1 MSTAVTDKAQ
11 VTVKASVTGTAP
23 ATGSAFAAFFTEAAD
38 PVDQQADRYLVLDDP
53 SRMLLVLTGAV
64 DLFAV
69 RLCDREPGGRWHFL
83 CRVEAGTLL
92 PGAPAGPLHGI
103 VARPVLGAEVSFL
116 ATAWTEGLAAL
127 GRACDTEAGAAVRA
141 LPAAEQQQAVD
152 QFLGGLAQGIT
163 ALAGALRD
171 TLPPRDFTPLSTTE
185 PTALKKGQALRSV
198 DGVQWVR
205 IEDGTVE
212 LPEGADGELTAG
224 ADVCLTERDWLV
236 ASSAATVRARSLP
249 ELLDGGEL
257 FERLETHCGRL
268 LYTVDRRVETRRAA
282 ETDLLAARRER
293 DGGTLAHSARG
304 FESILHDTS
313 SRVRIGDAAGDP
325 PTLAAAR
332 LVAGHQGFTVKAPVA
347 GNGHDR
353 NLDRLQSIALAS
365 GVRTR
370 TVRLDGRW
378 WRGDL
383 GPMVGYR
390 KVGGDAVALLPVSGR
405 YVLAENGTVTPL
417 TPELAG
423 ELQNK
428 ATVLYR
434 PLPLTVRTVGGLLRF
449 GMRNNRRD
457 LWMFAGMATMVAV
470 IGLLVP
476 VMTGAVLGTFVAHA
490 QRSLITEGAVV
501 VIGSAMAVAAL
512 SVVQNIA
519 VLRIES
525 RSTAAMQVGVWT
537 RLLSLPASFFSGYST
552 GELGTTVLGVSAAQE
567 TLSGMMTT
575 ATLGLLTGLANL
587 VLVYFY
593 DLRLAGLATALV
605 LFGIG
610 FGLLAGRLEVR
621 WQRRLY
627 THEQAMSARVFQ
639 LLTAVPKLRVAA
651 AEDRVFGVW
660 AAEFGKGRGLAA
672 SARRIQNAVTTFNAG
687 FPLVCSVVVFGVI
700 AGPLHGDVPIPV
712 FLSFF
717 TAFNLLIASSLQFTS
732 AAVTALGVV
741 PMLERLRP
749 ILEGKP
755 EVDDTKADPGDLSGR
770 LGLSHVTF
778 RYGQDGPAALQDVT
792 LAIEPGEFVAIVGPS
807 GSGKS
812 TVLRLLLGF
821 ERPESGTVLYDGQ
834 DLGELEVSAVRRQCG
849 VVLQHGALLAGD
861 IKANI
866 VGSTNHTLDDAWAA
880 AEMAGIDKDIAALP
894 MGMNTVLSEG
904 TSTLSGGQRQR
915 LMIARAL
922 VSRPRIVFF
931 DEATSALDNPTQRLV
946 TESTRRLNATR
957 VVIAHRLST
966 VAEADRIIVMDQG
979 RVVQQGRYEELLADR
994 DGLFA
999 RLASRQ
1005 M

>member
-1 MSTAVTDKAQ
+1 MSTAV
-11 VTVKASVTGTAP
+11 VER
-23 ATGSAFAAFFTEAAD
+23 AFAPFFTEAAGTGAAGA
-38 PVDQQADRYLVLDDP
+38 VDLRADRYLVLDDP
-53 SRMLLVLTGAV
+53 GRMLLVQGGAV

-69 RLCDREPGGRWHFL
+69 RLTDGEPTGRWHFL
-83 CRVEAGTLL
+83 CRIEAGTLL
-92 PGAPAGPLHGI
+92 PGAPAGPVHGI
-103 VARPVLGAEVSFL
+103 VARPVLGAEVALL
-116 ATAWTEGLAAL
+116 ATSRLEGLSAR
-127 GRACDTEAGAAVRA
+127 GRDCGTAAGAAVRA
-141 LPAAEQQQAVD
+141 LPEAEQQQAVD
-152 QFLGGLAQGIT
+152 QFLGGLARGIT
-163 ALAGALRD
+163 ALAGALRNG
-171 TLPPRDFTPLSTTE
+171 LPPREFTPLATTG
-185 PTALKKGQALRSV
+185 PTTLKKGQALRSV
-198 DGVQWVR
+198 DGVQWVQ
-205 IEDGTVE
+205 IEEGTVE
-212 LPEGADGELTAG
+212 PPECAGGEPAAGALGELTAG
-224 ADVCLTERDWLV
+224 ADICLTEQDWLV
-236 ASSAATVRARSLP
+236 ARDPATVRARSP
-249 ELLDGGEL
+249 RELLDQGEL
-257 FERLETHCGRL
+257 WQRLVTHCGRL
-268 LYTVDRRVETRRAA
+268 LYTVDLRVESRRAA
-282 ETDLLAARRER
+282 ETEQIAARRER
-293 DGGTLAHSARG
+293 DAGTLAHSARG
-304 FESILHDTS
+304 FETVLRDTS
-313 SRVRIGDAAGDP
+313 SRVRIGDAAADP
-325 PTLAAAR
+325 PALAAAR
-332 LVAGHQGFTVKAPVA
+332 LVAAQQGFTVKAPVA

-353 NLDRLQSIALAS
+353 HLDELQAIALAS

-370 TVRLDGRW
+370 SVRLDGRW

-383 GPMVGYR
+383 GPMIGYR
-390 KVGGDAVALLPVSGR
+390 KIGGGAVALLPVSGR
-405 YVLAENGTVTPL
+405 YVLAENGRVTPL
-417 TPELAG
+417 TPQLAA

-434 PLPLTVRTVGGLLRF
+434 PLPLTVRTVSGLLRF
-449 GMRNNRRD
+449 GIRNNRRD
-457 LWMFAGMATMVAV
+457 LWMFAGMAALIAV
-470 IGLLVP
+470 VGLLVP
-476 VMTGAVLGTFVAHA
+476 VMTGEVLGTFVAHA
-490 QRSLITEGAVV
+490 QRNLITEGAVV

-587 VLVYFY
+587 LLVYFY

-605 LFGIG
+605 LVGVG
-610 FGLLAGRLEVR
+610 FGLIAGRLEIR

-627 THEQAMSARVFQ
+627 AHEQAMSARVFQ
-639 LLTAVPKLRVAA
+639 LLTAVPKLRVTA

-660 AAEFGKGRGLAA
+660 AGEFSKGRGLAA
-672 SARRIQNAVTTFNAG
+672 SSRRVQNAVTTFNAG
-687 FPLVCSVVVFGVI
+687 FPLVCSVVLFGVI
-700 AGPLHGDVPIPV
+700 AGPLDGEVPVPV

-749 ILEGKP
+749 ILEEKP

-792 LAIEPGEFVAIVGPS
+792 LTIEPGEFVAVVGPS

-849 VVLQHGALLAGD
+849 VVLQNGALLAGD

-880 AEMAGIDKDIAALP
+880 AEMAGIDKDIAAMP

-979 RVVQQGRYEELLADR
+979 RVVQQGRYEELLADEG
-994 DGLFA
+994 GLFA

-1005 M
+1005 IQ

>member
-1 MSTAVTDKAQ
+1 MSL
-11 VTVKASVTGTAP
+11 S
-23 ATGSAFAAFFTEAAD
+23 TEAFS
-38 PVDQQADRYLVLDDP
+38 PVLTGAAESRSDRYLVLDDP
-53 SRMLLVLTGAV
+53 GQLLLVRSGAV

-69 RLCDREPGGRWHFL
+69 HLDSGAPRGRWHFL
-83 CRVEAGTLL
+83 CRIEAGTLV
-92 PGAPAGPLHGI
+92 PGAAADGARRGI
-103 VARPVLGAEVSFL
+103 VARPVLGADAAFL
-116 ATAWTEGLAAL
+116 AASRVEALSADRSRDQDGPRLAA
-127 GRACDTEAGAAVRA
+127 
-141 LPAAEQQQAVD
+141 D
-152 QFLGGLAQGIT
+152 QFLAGLARGLT

-171 TLPPRDFTPLSTTE
+171 TLPPREFTPLDPAG

-198 DGVQWVR
+198 DGLQWVR
-205 IEDGTVE
+205 VE
-212 LPEGADGELTAG
+212 QGGVEAPEGATGELTEG
-224 ADVCLTERDWLV
+224 AEVLLTERDWLV
-236 ASSAATVRARSLP
+236 AAGPATVRARSP
-249 ELLDGGEL
+249 RELLDRGGL
-257 FERLETHCGRL
+257 WERLADHCGRL
-268 LYTVDRRVETRRAA
+268 LDTVDRRIEGRRGTETEQIATRQ
-282 ETDLLAARRER
+282 ER
-293 DGGTLAHSARG
+293 DAGTLADSARG
-304 FESILHDTS
+304 FETILRDTS
-313 SRVRIGDAAGDP
+313 SRLRIGDATGDE

-332 LVAGHQGFTVKAPVA
+332 LVAAHEGFGVTAPVA
-347 GNGHDR
+347 GTGHHHR
-353 NLDRLQSIALAS
+353 LDRLQAIALAS
-365 GVRTR
+365 HVRTR
-370 TVRLDGRW
+370 SVRLDGTW
-378 WRGDL
+378 WRDDL
-383 GPMVGYR
+383 GAMVGYR
-390 KVGGDAVALLPVSGR
+390 KAGAPVALLPLGTG
-405 YVLAENGTVTPL
+405 YVLAEGGAVTPL
-417 TPELAG
+417 TPKLAA

-434 PLPLTVRTVGGLLRF
+434 PLPSAVRSVSALLRF
-449 GMRNNRRD
+449 GLRNNRQD
-457 LWMFAGMATMVAV
+457 LWMFTGMAALVAL

-476 VMTGAVLGTFVAHA
+476 IMTGEVLGTFVAHA
-490 QRSLITEGAVV
+490 QRNLITEGALV

-512 SVVQNIA
+512 SIVQNIA

-537 RLLSLPASFFSGYST
+537 RLLSLPAPFFANYST

-593 DLRLAGLATALV
+593 DLRLAGLATLLV
-605 LFGIG
+605 LVGVG
-610 FGLLAGRLEVR
+610 VGLAAGRLEVR

-627 THEQAMSARVFQ
+627 SHEQATSARVFQ
-639 LLTAVPKLRVAA
+639 LLTAVPKLRVTA

-660 AAEFGKGRGLAA
+660 AAELGKGRGLAA
-672 SARRIQNAVTTFNAG
+672 SSRRVQNAVTTFNAG

-700 AGPLHGDVPIPV
+700 AGPLDGDVPVPV

-732 AAVTALGVV
+732 AAVTAMGVV

-749 ILEGKP
+749 ILEEKP
-755 EVDDTKADPGDLSGR
+755 EVDDSKADPGDLSGR

-778 RYGQDGPAALQDVT
+778 RYGEDGPAALQDVT
-792 LAIEPGEFVAIVGPS
+792 LAIEPGEFVAVVGPS

-849 VVLQHGALLAGD
+849 VVLQNGALLAGD

-880 AEMAGIDKDIAALP
+880 AEMAGIDKDIAAMP

>member
-1 MSTAVTDKAQ
+1 MSLAVE
-11 VTVKASVTGTAP
+11 VFSP
-23 ATGSAFAAFFTEAAD
+23 FLTEAAEAAE
-38 PVDQQADRYLVLDDP
+38 PAGERYLVLDDP
-53 SRMLLVLTGAV
+53 GRMLLVRSGAV

-69 RLCDREPGGRWHFL
+69 RLDSGTPQGRWHFL
-83 CRVEAGTLL
+83 CRIEAGTLV
-92 PGAPAGPLHGI
+92 PGTAAAGARRGI
-103 VARPVLGAEVSFL
+103 VARPVLGAELSHLATSRVEGLSGGASGGASGAAPAASAASEQFL
-116 ATAWTEGLAAL
+116 AGLA
-127 GRACDTEAGAAVRA
+127 R
-141 LPAAEQQQAVD
+141 
-152 QFLGGLAQGIT
+152 GLT

-171 TLPPRDFTPLSTTE
+171 TLPPREFTPLDPAE
-185 PTALKKGQALRSV
+185 PTVLKKGQALRSV
-198 DGVQWVR
+198 DGLQWVR
-205 IEDGTVE
+205 VEEGTVE
-212 LPEGADGELTAG
+212 APEGAGEFTEG
-224 ADVCLTERDWLV
+224 AEVCLTERDWLV
-236 ASSAATVRARSLP
+236 ATGPATVRARSP
-249 ELLDGGEL
+249 RELLDRGGL
-257 FERLETHCGRL
+257 WERLAAHCGRL
-268 LYTVDRRVETRRAA
+268 LDAVDRRIEGRRTA
-282 ETDLLAARRER
+282 ETAQIATRRER
-293 DGGTLAHSARG
+293 DAGTLADSARG
-304 FESILHDTS
+304 FETILRDTA
-313 SRVRIGDAAGDP
+313 SRLRIGDATGDE

-332 LVAGHQGFTVKAPVA
+332 LVAAHEGFSVTAPVA
-347 GNGHDR
+347 GSGHDR
-353 NLDRLQSIALAS
+353 RLDRLQAIALAS
-365 GVRTR
+365 HVRTR
-370 TVRLDGRW
+370 SVRLDGRW
-378 WRGDL
+378 WQNDL
-383 GPMVGYR
+383 GAMVGYR
-390 KVGGDAVALLPVSGR
+390 KAGAPVALLPLGNG
-405 YVLAENGTVTPL
+405 YVLAEGGKVTPL
-417 TPELAG
+417 TPKLAA

-434 PLPLTVRTVGGLLRF
+434 PLPAAVRTVAGLLRF
-449 GMRNNRRD
+449 GLRNNRQD
-457 LWMFAGMATMVAV
+457 LWMFTGMAALVAL

-476 VMTGAVLGTFVAHA
+476 VMTGEVLGTFVAHA
-490 QRSLITEGAVV
+490 QRNLITEGALV

-512 SVVQNIA
+512 SIVQNIA

-537 RLLSLPASFFSGYST
+537 RLLSLPAPFFANYST

-593 DLRLAGLATALV
+593 DLRLAGLATLLV
-605 LFGIG
+605 LVGVG
-610 FGLLAGRLEVR
+610 VGLAAGRLEVR

-627 THEQAMSARVFQ
+627 AHEQAMSARVFQ
-639 LLTAVPKLRVAA
+639 LLTAVPKLRVTA

-660 AAEFGKGRGLAA
+660 AAELGKGRGLAA
-672 SARRIQNAVTTFNAG
+672 SSRRVQNAVTTFNAG
-687 FPLVCSVVVFGVI
+687 FPLVCSVVIFGVI
-700 AGPLHGDVPIPV
+700 AGPLDGDVPIPV

-732 AAVTALGVV
+732 AAVTAMGVV

-749 ILEGKP
+749 ILEEKP

-778 RYGQDGPAALQDVT
+778 RYGEDGPAALQDVT
-792 LAIEPGEFVAIVGPS
+792 LSIEPGEFVAIVGPS

-849 VVLQHGALLAGD
+849 VVLQNGALLAGD

-880 AEMAGIDKDIAALP
+880 AEMAGIDKDIAAMP

-999 RLASRQ
+999 RLAHRQ

>member
-1 MSTAVTDKAQ
+1 MT
-11 VTVKASVTGTAP
+11 TAP
-23 ATGSAFAAFFTEAAD
+23 APTEPTTAPRAFADFFTAAAE
-38 PVDQQADRYLVLDDP
+38 PVDPRADRVLVLDDP
-53 SRMLLVLTGAV
+53 SRMLLVQTGAV

-69 RLCDREPGGRWHFL
+69 KLTDRGPVGRWHFL

-92 PGAPAGPLHGI
+92 PGAPEGSAHGI
-103 VARPVLGAEVSFL
+103 AARPVLGAEVAFL
-116 ATAWTEGLAAL
+116 PTARVEGLSAR
-127 GRACDTEAGAAVRA
+127 GRECGTPAGAAVRA
-141 LPAAEQQQAVD
+141 LPEAEQQRAVD
-152 QFLGGLAQGIT
+152 QFLAGLAGGIT

-171 TLPPRDFTPLSTTE
+171 TLPPRDFTPLATDG

-198 DGVQWVR
+198 DGVQWVC
-205 IEDGTVE
+205 VE
-212 LPEGADGELTAG
+212 EGGVDLPGDTAG
-224 ADVCLTERDWLV
+224 DDTAALGPGAWVCLTERDWLV
-236 ASSAATVRARSLP
+236 APGPATVRARSSR
-249 ELLDGGEL
+249 ELLDRGVL
-257 FERLETHCGRL
+257 WERLVVHCGRL
-268 LYTVDRRVETRRAA
+268 LAAVDRRIEARRTA
-282 ETDLLAARRER
+282 ETELIAARRER
-293 DGGTLAHSARG
+293 DAGTLAHSARG
-304 FESILHDTS
+304 FETVVRDTS
-313 SRVRIGDAAGDP
+313 SRLRIADAAGDP
-325 PTLAAAR
+325 PTLAATR
-332 LVAGHQGFTVKAPVA
+332 LVAAQQGFTVRPPVA

-353 NLDRLQSIALAS
+353 NLDDLQAIALAS

-370 TVRLDGRW
+370 SVRLDGRW
-378 WRGDL
+378 WRQDL

-390 KVGGDAVALLPVSGR
+390 KTGRAVALLPVGGR
-405 YVLAENGTVTPL
+405 YVLADQGTVTPL
-417 TPELAG
+417 TPALAA

-434 PLPLTVRTVGGLLRF
+434 PLPASVRSVGGLLRF
-449 GMRNNRRD
+449 GLRNNRRD
-457 LWMFAGMATMVAV
+457 LWMFSLMAALVAV
-470 IGLLVP
+470 VGLLVP
-476 VMTGAVLGTFVAHA
+476 VMTGEVLGTFVAHA
-490 QRSLITEGAVV
+490 QRNLITEGAVV

-537 RLLSLPASFFSGYST
+537 RLLSLPASFFSSYST

-575 ATLGLLTGLANL
+575 ATLGLFTGLANL

-605 LFGIG
+605 LVGVG
-610 FGLLAGRLEVR
+610 FGLVAGRVEVR
-621 WQRRLY
+621 WQRKLY
-627 THEQAMSARVFQ
+627 AHEQAMSSRVFQ
-639 LLTAVPKLRVAA
+639 LLTAVPKLRVTA

-660 AAEFGKGRGLAA
+660 AGEFGRGRGLAA
-672 SARRIQNAVTTFNAG
+672 YSRRVQNAVTTFNAG

-700 AGPLHGDVPIPV
+700 AGPLDGSVPVPV

-732 AAVTALGVV
+732 AAVTAMGVV

-749 ILEGKP
+749 ILEARP
-755 EVDDTKADPGDLSGR
+755 EVDDSKADPGDLSGR
-770 LGLSHVTF
+770 IGLSHVTF

-792 LAIEPGEFVAIVGPS
+792 LGIEPGEFVAIVGPS

-821 ERPESGTVLYDGQ
+821 EKPESGTVLYDGQ

-880 AEMAGIDKDIAALP
+880 AEMAGIDKDIAAMP

>member
-1 MSTAVTDKAQ
+1 MSLAVE
-11 VTVKASVTGTAP
+11 VFSP
-23 ATGSAFAAFFTEAAD
+23 FFTEAAE
-38 PVDQQADRYLVLDDP
+38 PVDPLTDRYLVLDDP
-53 SRMLLVLTGAV
+53 GRMLLVRSGAV

-69 RLCDREPGGRWHFL
+69 RLDSGAPQGRWHFL
-83 CRVEAGTLL
+83 CRIEAGTLV
-92 PGAPAGPLHGI
+92 PGAAAGPRRGI
-103 VARPVLGAEVSFL
+103 VARPVLGAELSYL
-116 ATAWTEGLAAL
+116 ATSWVEGLSAR
-127 GRACDTEAGAAVRA
+127 GRECGTAAGAAVRA
-141 LPAAEQQQAVD
+141 LPEGEQQLAAD
-152 QFLGGLAQGIT
+152 QFLAGLGRGLT

-171 TLPPRDFTPLSTTE
+171 TLPPREFTPLDPAG
-185 PTALKKGQALRSV
+185 PTALKRGQALRSV
-198 DGVQWVR
+198 DGLQWVR
-205 IEDGTVE
+205 IEEGAVE
-212 LPEGADGELTAG
+212 APEGAAGELTEG
-224 ADVCLTERDWLV
+224 AEICLTERDWLV
-236 ASSAATVRARSLP
+236 AAGPAVVRARSP
-249 ELLDGGEL
+249 RALLDEGGL
-257 FERLETHCGRL
+257 WERLAAHCGRL
-268 LYTVDRRVETRRAA
+268 LDAVDRRIEARRSTET
-282 ETDLLAARRER
+282 ELITTRRER
-293 DGGTLAHSARG
+293 DAGTLAHSARG
-304 FESILHDTS
+304 FETILRDTA
-313 SRVRIGDAAGDP
+313 SRLRIGDATGDE

-332 LVAGHQGFTVKAPVA
+332 LVAAHEGFTVTAPVA

-353 NLDRLQSIALAS
+353 RLDRLQAIALAS
-365 GVRTR
+365 NVRTR
-370 TVRLDGRW
+370 SVRLDGAW
-378 WRGDL
+378 WRNDL
-383 GPMVGYR
+383 GAMVGYR
-390 KVGGDAVALLPVSGR
+390 KAGAPVALLPLGNG
-405 YVLAENGTVTPL
+405 YVLAEGGKVTPL
-417 TPELAG
+417 TRELAA

-434 PLPLTVRTVGGLLRF
+434 PLPPTVRSVAGLLRF
-449 GMRNNRRD
+449 GLRNNRQD
-457 LWMFAGMATMVAV
+457 LWMFTGMAALVAL

-476 VMTGAVLGTFVAHA
+476 VMTGEVLGTFVAHA
-490 QRSLITEGAVV
+490 QRNLITEGALV

-512 SVVQNIA
+512 SIVQNIA

-537 RLLSLPASFFSGYST
+537 RLLSLPAPFFANYST

-587 VLVYFY
+587 VLVFFY
-593 DLRLAGLATALV
+593 DLRLAGLATLLV
-605 LFGIG
+605 LVGVG
-610 FGLLAGRLEVR
+610 VGLAAGRLEVR
-621 WQRRLY
+621 WQRKLY
-627 THEQAMSARVFQ
+627 AHEQAMSARVFQ
-639 LLTAVPKLRVAA
+639 LLTAVPKLRVTA

-660 AAEFGKGRGLAA
+660 AAELGKGRGLAA
-672 SARRIQNAVTTFNAG
+672 SSRRIQNAVTTFNAG
-687 FPLVCSVVVFGVI
+687 FPLVCSVVIFGVI
-700 AGPLHGDVPIPV
+700 AGPLDGAVPVPV

-749 ILEGKP
+749 ILEEKP
-755 EVDDTKADPGDLSGR
+755 EVDDSKADPGDLSGR

-778 RYGQDGPAALQDVT
+778 RYGEDGPAALQDVT
-792 LAIEPGEFVAIVGPS
+792 LSIEPGEFVAIVGPS

-849 VVLQHGALLAGD
+849 VVLQNGALLAGD

-880 AEMAGIDKDIAALP
+880 AEMAGIDKDIAAMP

-999 RLASRQ
+999 RLAHRQ

>member
-1 MSTAVTDKAQ
+1 MTLAVE
-11 VTVKASVTGTAP
+11 VSSP
-23 ATGSAFAAFFTEAAD
+23 FFTEAAE
-38 PVDQQADRYLVLDDP
+38 PVEPLADRYLVLDDP
-53 SRMLLVLTGAV
+53 GRMLLVRSGAV

-69 RLCDREPGGRWHFL
+69 QLASGAPQGRWHFL
-83 CRVEAGTLL
+83 CRIEAGTLV
-92 PGAPAGPLHGI
+92 PGAAAGPRGI
-103 VARPVLGAEVSFL
+103 VARPVLGAELSFL
-116 ATAWTEGLAAL
+116 ATSWVEGLSAR
-127 GRACDTEAGAAVRA
+127 GRECGTTAGAAVRA
-141 LPAAEQQQAVD
+141 LPEGEQQLAAD
-152 QFLGGLAQGIT
+152 QFLAGLGRGLT
-163 ALAGALRD
+163 ALAGAMRD
-171 TLPPRDFTPLSTTE
+171 TLPPREFTPLDPTE
-185 PTALKKGQALRSV
+185 PTVLKRGQALRSV
-198 DGVQWVR
+198 DGLQWVR
-205 IEDGTVE
+205 VE
-212 LPEGADGELTAG
+212 EGAVEAPEGAEGELAEG
-224 ADVCLTERDWLV
+224 AELCLTERDWLV
-236 ASSAATVRARSLP
+236 AAGPATVRARSP
-249 ELLDGGEL
+249 RALLDEGGL
-257 FERLETHCGRL
+257 WERLAAHCGRL
-268 LYTVDRRVETRRAA
+268 LDAVDRRIEARRGTET
-282 ETDLLAARRER
+282 ELIAARQDR
-293 DGGTLAHSARG
+293 DAGTLADSARG
-304 FESILHDTS
+304 FETILRDTS
-313 SRVRIGDAAGDP
+313 SRLRIGDATGDE

-332 LVAGHQGFTVKAPVA
+332 LVAAHEGFTVTAPVA

-353 NLDRLQSIALAS
+353 RLDRLQAIALAS
-365 GVRTR
+365 NVRTR
-370 TVRLDGRW
+370 SVRLDGNW
-378 WRGDL
+378 WRNDL
-383 GPMVGYR
+383 GAMVGYR
-390 KVGGDAVALLPVSGR
+390 KAGAPVALLPLGDG
-405 YVLAENGTVTPL
+405 YVLAEGGKATPL
-417 TPELAG
+417 TPKLAA

-434 PLPLTVRTVGGLLRF
+434 PLPLTVRSVAGLLRF
-449 GMRNNRRD
+449 GLRNNRQD
-457 LWMFAGMATMVAV
+457 LWMFTGMATLVAL

-476 VMTGAVLGTFVAHA
+476 VMTGEVLGTFVAHA
-490 QRSLITEGAVV
+490 QRNLITEGALV

-512 SVVQNIA
+512 SIVQNIA

-537 RLLSLPASFFSGYST
+537 RLLSLPAPFFAGYST

-587 VLVYFY
+587 VLVFFY
-593 DLRLAGLATALV
+593 DLRLAGLATLLV
-605 LFGIG
+605 LVGVG
-610 FGLLAGRLEVR
+610 VGLAAGRLEVR
-621 WQRRLY
+621 WQRKLY
-627 THEQAMSARVFQ
+627 AHEQTMSARVFQ
-639 LLTAVPKLRVAA
+639 LLTAVPKLRVTA

-660 AAEFGKGRGLAA
+660 AAELGKGRGLAA
-672 SARRIQNAVTTFNAG
+672 SSRRVQNAVTTFNAG
-687 FPLVCSVVVFGVI
+687 FPLVCSVVIFGII
-700 AGPLHGDVPIPV
+700 AGPLDGAVPIPV

-732 AAVTALGVV
+732 AAVTAMGVV

-749 ILEGKP
+749 ILEEKP
-755 EVDDTKADPGDLSGR
+755 EVDDSKADPGDLSGR

-778 RYGQDGPAALQDVT
+778 RYGEDGPAALQDVT
-792 LAIEPGEFVAIVGPS
+792 LSIEPGEFVAVVGPS

-849 VVLQHGALLAGD
+849 VVLQNGALLAGD

-880 AEMAGIDKDIAALP
+880 AEMAGIDKDIAAMP

-999 RLASRQ
+999 RLAHRQ

>member
-1 MSTAVTDKAQ
+1 MTLAMEVFS
-11 VTVKASVTGTAP
+11 P
-23 ATGSAFAAFFTEAAD
+23 FFTDAAE
-38 PVDQQADRYLVLDDP
+38 PVDPLADRYLVLDDP
-53 SRMLLVLTGAV
+53 RRMLLVRSGAV

-69 RLCDREPGGRWHFL
+69 SIDSGAPQGRWHFL
-83 CRVEAGTLL
+83 CRIEAGTLV
-92 PGAPAGPLHGI
+92 PGAAAGPRRGI
-103 VARPVLGAEVSFL
+103 VARPVLGAELSFL
-116 ATAWTEGLAAL
+116 ATAWVEGLSAR
-127 GRACDTEAGAAVRA
+127 GRDCGTAAGAAVRA
-141 LPAAEQQQAVD
+141 LPEGEQQLAAD
-152 QFLGGLAQGIT
+152 QFLAGLGRGLT

-171 TLPPRDFTPLSTTE
+171 TLPPREFTPLDPAG
-185 PTALKKGQALRSV
+185 PTALKRGQALRSV
-198 DGVQWVR
+198 DGLQWVR
-205 IEDGTVE
+205 IEEGTVE
-212 LPEGADGELTAG
+212 APDGAQGETPGGGTGELTEG
-224 ADVCLTERDWLV
+224 SEICLTEKDWLV
-236 ASSAATVRARSLP
+236 ATGAATVRARSP
-249 ELLDGGEL
+249 RELLDEGGL
-257 FERLETHCGRL
+257 WERLATHCGRL
-268 LYTVDRRVETRRAA
+268 LDTVDRRIETRRDG
-282 ETDLLAARRER
+282 ETELIATRRER
-293 DGGTLAHSARG
+293 DAGTLADSARG
-304 FESILHDTS
+304 FETVLRDTS
-313 SRVRIGDAAGDP
+313 SRLRISDATGDE

-332 LVAGHQGFTVKAPVA
+332 LVAAHEGYTVTAPVT

-353 NLDRLQSIALAS
+353 RLDRLQAIALAS

-370 TVRLDGRW
+370 SVRLDGRW
-378 WRGDL
+378 WHHDL
-383 GPMVGYR
+383 GAMVGYR
-390 KVGGDAVALLPVSGR
+390 KAGAPVALLPIGDGSGGG
-405 YVLAENGTVTPL
+405 YVLAEGGKVTPL
-417 TPELAG
+417 TPKVAA

-434 PLPLTVRTVGGLLRF
+434 PLPATVRSVAGLLRF
-449 GMRNNRRD
+449 GLRNNRRD
-457 LWMFAGMATMVAV
+457 LWMFTGMAALVAL

-476 VMTGAVLGTFVAHA
+476 VMTGEVLGTFVAHA
-490 QRSLITEGAVV
+490 QRNLITEGALV

-512 SVVQNIA
+512 SIVQNIA

-537 RLLSLPASFFSGYST
+537 RLLSLPAPFFANYST

-587 VLVYFY
+587 VLVFFY
-593 DLRLAGLATALV
+593 DLRLAALATALV
-605 LFGIG
+605 LIG
-610 FGLLAGRLEVR
+610 GGFALAAGRFEVR

-627 THEQAMSARVFQ
+627 AHEQTMSARVFQ
-639 LLTAVPKLRVAA
+639 LLTAIPKLRVTA

-672 SARRIQNAVTTFNAG
+672 SSRRVQNAVTTFNAG
-687 FPLVCSVVVFGVI
+687 FPLVCSVIVFGVI
-700 AGPLHGDVPIPV
+700 AGPLDGSVPIPV

-732 AAVTALGVV
+732 AAVTAMGVV

-749 ILEGKP
+749 ILEEKP
-755 EVDDTKADPGDLSGR
+755 EVDDSKADPGDLSGR

-778 RYGQDGPAALQDVT
+778 RYGQDGPPALQDVT
-792 LAIEPGEFVAIVGPS
+792 LTIEPGEFVAVVGPS

-821 ERPESGTVLYDGQ
+821 ERPEAGTVLYDGQ

>member
-1 MSTAVTDKAQ
+1 MTAVIERPL
-11 VTVKASVTGTAP
+11 SFGE
-23 ATGSAFAAFFTEAAD
+23 FFTAAAEPAD
-38 PVDQQADRYLVLDDP
+38 PHADRYLVLDDP
-53 SRMLLVLTGAV
+53 DRMLLVLAGAV

-69 RLCDREPGGRWHFL
+69 QLTDRSPSGRWHFL
-83 CRVEAGTLL
+83 CRIEAGTVL
-92 PGAPAGPLHGI
+92 PGAPDGPRHGI
-103 VARPVLGAEVSFL
+103 VARPVLGAQL
-116 ATAWTEGLAAL
+116 AQLPTAWVQGLSAREGECGTA
-127 GRACDTEAGAAVRA
+127 AGAAVRA
-141 LPAAEQQQAVD
+141 LDGAQQLQAVE
-152 QFLGGLAQGIT
+152 QFLGGLAGGIT
-163 ALAGALRD
+163 ALADALRD
-171 TLPPRDFTPLSTTE
+171 TRPPRDFTPLAPAE
-185 PTALKKGQALRSV
+185 PTVLKKGQALRSV
-198 DGVQWVR
+198 DGLQWVR
-205 IEDGTVE
+205 VEEGGVE
-212 LPEGADGELTAG
+212 LPEGTAGELTAG
-224 ADVCLTERDWLV
+224 AEVCLTEQDWLV
-236 ASSAATVRARSLP
+236 ATSAATVRARAP
-249 ELLDGGEL
+249 RELLDRGEL
-257 FERLETHCGRL
+257 WQLLHEHCRRL
-268 LYTVDRRVETRRAA
+268 LYTVDERVAARQAA
-282 ETDLLAARRER
+282 ETEQIAARQER
-293 DGGTLAHSARG
+293 DAGTLAHSAKG
-304 FESILHDTS
+304 FDTVLRDTS
-313 SRVRIGDAAGDP
+313 ARLRIGDAAADP

-332 LVAGHQGFTVKAPVA
+332 LVAGHQGFTMKAPVA

-353 NLDRLQSIALAS
+353 HLDELQAIALAS

-370 TVRLDGRW
+370 AVRLDGRW
-378 WRGDL
+378 WRQDL
-383 GPMVGYR
+383 GPMIGYR
-390 KVGGDAVALLPVSGR
+390 KGGGAVALLPMGGR
-405 YVLAENGTVTPL
+405 YVLAENGTVTPV
-417 TPELAG
+417 TPKVAA

-428 ATVLYR
+428 ATMLYR
-434 PLPLTVRTVGGLLRF
+434 PLPATVRTVAGLLRF
-449 GMRNNRRD
+449 GIRNNRRD
-457 LWMFAGMATMVAV
+457 LWMFALMATLVAV
-470 IGLLVP
+470 VGLLVP
-476 VMTGAVLGTFVAHA
+476 VMTGEVLGTFVTHA
-490 QRSLITEGAVV
+490 ERSLITEGSLV

-525 RSTAAMQVGVWT
+525 RSTSAMQVGVWT

-575 ATLGLLTGLANL
+575 ATLGMLTGLANL

-593 DLRLAGLATALV
+593 NLPLAGLATGLTLV
-605 LFGIG
+605 GVG
-610 FGLLAGRLEVR
+610 FGLLAGRVEIR

-627 THEQAMSARVFQ
+627 AHEQAMSARVFQ
-639 LLTAVPKLRVAA
+639 LLTAVPKVRVTA

-660 AAEFGKGRGLAA
+660 AGEFSRGRGIAA
-672 SARRIQNAVTTFNAG
+672 SSRRVQNAVTTFNAG
-687 FPLVCSVVVFGVI
+687 FPLVCSVVIFGVI
-700 AGPLHGDVPIPV
+700 AGPMHSRVPISV

-732 AAVTALGVV
+732 AAVTAMGVV

-749 ILEGKP
+749 ILEEKP
-755 EVDDTKADPGDLSGR
+755 EVDDSKADPGDLSGR

-778 RYGQDGPAALQDVT
+778 RYGEDGPAALQDVT
-792 LAIEPGEFVAIVGPS
+792 LGIAPGEFVAIVGPS

-834 DLGELEVSAVRRQCG
+834 DLAELEISAVRRQCG

-880 AEMAGIDKDIAALP
+880 AEMAGIHTDIAAMP

-979 RVVQQGRYEELLADR
+979 RVVQQGRYEELLADQ

-999 RLASRQ
+999 RLAHRQ

>member
-1 MSTAVTDKAQ
+1 MSTALEVF
-11 VTVKASVTGTAP
+11 SP
-23 ATGSAFAAFFTEAAD
+23 FFTEAAE
-38 PVDQQADRYLVLDDP
+38 PVEPLTDRYLVLDDP
-53 SRMLLVLTGAV
+53 ERMLLVRSGAV

-69 RLCDREPGGRWHFL
+69 SLDSGTPQSRWHFL
-83 CRVEAGTLL
+83 CRIEAGTLV
-92 PGAPAGPLHGI
+92 PGAAAGPRRGI
-103 VARPVLGAEVSFL
+103 VARPVLGAELSFL
-116 ATAWTEGLAAL
+116 ATTWVEGLSAR
-127 GRACDTEAGAAVRA
+127 GRECGTAAGAAVRA
-141 LPAAEQQQAVD
+141 LPAGEQQQAAD
-152 QFLGGLAQGIT
+152 QFLAGLARGLT

-171 TLPPRDFTPLSTTE
+171 TLPPREFTPLDPAE
-185 PTALKKGQALRSV
+185 PTVLKRGQALRSV
-198 DGVQWVR
+198 DGLQWVR
-205 IEDGTVE
+205 VE
-212 LPEGADGELTAG
+212 EGAVEAPEGAAGCAAGELAEG
-224 ADVCLTERDWLV
+224 AELCLTEKDWLV
-236 ASSAATVRARSLP
+236 ATGPATVRARSP
-249 ELLDGGEL
+249 RELLDEGGL
-257 FERLETHCGRL
+257 WERLATHCGRL
-268 LYTVDRRVETRRAA
+268 LDAVDRRIGTRRDS
-282 ETDLLAARRER
+282 ETELIAARRER
-293 DGGTLAHSARG
+293 DAGTLADSARG
-304 FESILHDTS
+304 FETILRDTA
-313 SRVRIGDAAGDP
+313 SRLRIGDATGDD

-332 LVAGHQGFTVKAPVA
+332 LVAAHEGYTVTAPVS

-353 NLDRLQSIALAS
+353 RLDRLQAIALAS

-370 TVRLDGRW
+370 SVRLDGRW
-378 WRGDL
+378 WHHDL
-383 GPMVGYR
+383 GAMIGYR
-390 KVGGDAVALLPVSGR
+390 KAGSPVALLPLGDG
-405 YVLAENGTVTPL
+405 YVLAEGGKVTPL
-417 TPELAG
+417 TPKVAA

-434 PLPLTVRTVGGLLRF
+434 PLPATVRTVGGLLKF
-449 GMRNNRRD
+449 GLRNNRRD
-457 LWMFAGMATMVAV
+457 LWMFTGMAALVAL

-476 VMTGAVLGTFVAHA
+476 VMTGEVLGTFVAHA
-490 QRSLITEGAVV
+490 QRNLITEGALV

-512 SVVQNIA
+512 SIVQNIA

-537 RLLSLPASFFSGYST
+537 RLLSLPAPFFANYST

-587 VLVYFY
+587 VLVFFY
-593 DLRLAGLATALV
+593 DLRLAGLATLLV
-605 LFGIG
+605 LVGGG
-610 FGLLAGRLEVR
+610 FALAAGRFEVR

-627 THEQAMSARVFQ
+627 AHEQTMSARVFQ
-639 LLTAVPKLRVAA
+639 LLTAIPKLRVTA

-672 SARRIQNAVTTFNAG
+672 ASRRVQNAVTTFNAG
-687 FPLVCSVVVFGVI
+687 FPLVCSVIVFGVI
-700 AGPLHGDVPIPV
+700 AGPLDGRVPIPV

-732 AAVTALGVV
+732 AAVTAMGVV

-749 ILEGKP
+749 ILEEKP

-778 RYGQDGPAALQDVT
+778 RYGQDGPPALQDVT
-792 LAIEPGEFVAIVGPS
+792 LTIEPGEFVAVVGPS

-821 ERPESGTVLYDGQ
+821 ERPEAGTVLYDGQ

>member
-1 MSTAVTDKAQ
+1 MSQRTAVETAD
-11 VTVKASVTGTAP
+11 SVFDP
-23 ATGSAFAAFFTEAAD
+23 FFTDAAESC
-38 PVDQQADRYLVLDDP
+38 ADRRHLVLDDP
-53 SRMLLVLTGAV
+53 GRVLLVDRGAV

-69 RLCDREPGGRWHFL
+69 LLEDGVPTGRWTFL
-83 CRVEAGTLL
+83 CRVGAGTLTTGS
-92 PGAPAGPLHGI
+92 PTGPRHGI
-103 VARPVLGAEVSFL
+103 VARPVLGAVVSL
-116 ATAWTEGLAAL
+116 LPTAHLERLSATGPDRVLPDERHQHVVEQCLTGLE
-127 GRACDTEAGAAVRA
+127 T
-141 LPAAEQQQAVD
+141 
-152 QFLGGLAQGIT
+152 GIT

-171 TLPPRDFTPLSTTE
+171 SLPPRGFVPLDTGGSTR
-185 PTALKKGQALRSV
+185 LGKGEALRSV
-198 DGVQWVR
+198 DGVHWVR
-205 IEDGTVE
+205 IEDGSVE
-212 LPEGADGELTAG
+212 MPEGVDGELTVG
-224 ADVCLTERDWLV
+224 QEICVTERDWLV
-236 ASSAATVRARSLP
+236 GVPPAVVTAVSPRH
-249 ELLDGGEL
+249 LLEQGRL
-257 FERLETHCGRL
+257 WERLVVHSGL
-268 LYTVDRRVETRRAA
+268 VLFTVDRRVERQRAT
-282 ETDLLAARRER
+282 EQELITVRQHR
-293 DGGTLAHSARG
+293 DAGTLAESARG
-304 FESILHDTS
+304 FETVLRDTAA
-313 SRVRIGDAAGDP
+313 RVRLADVAADP
-325 PTLAAAR
+325 PILAAAR
-332 LVAGHQGFTVKAPVA
+332 LVASHQGFRVREPVA

-353 NLDRLQSIALAS
+353 NLDRLQAIALAS

-370 TVRLDGRW
+370 SIRLDGHW
-378 WRGDL
+378 WRKDL

-390 KVGGDAVALLPVSGR
+390 KGADAVALLPVGGR
-405 YVLAENGTVTPL
+405 YVLAEGGTVRPL
-417 TPELAG
+417 TAALAG
-423 ELQNK
+423 ELANK
-428 ATVLYR
+428 ATVLYQ
-434 PLPLTVRTVGGLLRF
+434 PLPAAVGTVAGLLRF
-449 GMRNNRRD
+449 GLRNNRRD
-457 LWMFAGMATMVAV
+457 LWMFSGMAALVAV

-476 VMTGAVLGTFVAHA
+476 IMTGAVLGTFVAHA
-490 QRSLITEGAVV
+490 ERNLIVEGSLV

-525 RSTAAMQVGVWT
+525 RSSSAMQVGVWT

-593 DLRLAGLATALV
+593 NLRLALLATVLV
-605 LFGIG
+605 AFGG
-610 FGLLAGRLEVR
+610 LFGLLAGRVEIR

-627 THEQAMSARVFQ
+627 AHEQEMSSRVFQ
-639 LLTAVPKLRVAA
+639 FLTAVPKLRVTA

-660 AAEFGKGRGLAA
+660 SKEFSRGRSLAA
-672 SARRIQNAVTTFNAG
+672 SSRRVQNAVTTFNAG
-687 FPLVCSVVVFGVI
+687 FPLICSIIIFAVI
-700 AGPLHGDVPIPV
+700 GGPMRGQVSIPV

-732 AAVTALGVV
+732 AAVTAMGVV
-741 PMLERLRP
+741 PMLEKLRP
-749 ILEGKP
+749 LLEQLP
-755 EVDDTKADPGDLSGR
+755 EVDENKADPGDLSGR

-778 RYGQDGPAALQDVT
+778 RYGTDGPPVLEDVT
-792 LAIEPGEFVAIVGPS
+792 LAVEPGEFVALVGPS

-821 ERPESGTVLYDGQ
+821 ERPKSGTVLYDGQ
-834 DLGELEVSAVRRQCG
+834 DLAELEISAVRRQCG

-866 VGSTNHTLDDAWAA
+866 IGSSNHTVDDAWAA
-880 AEMAGIDKDIAALP
+880 AEMAGISEDIAAMP

-931 DEATSALDNPTQRLV
+931 DEATSALDNPTQSMV

-966 VAEADRIIVMDQG
+966 VAEADRIVVLDQG
-979 RVVQQGRYEELLADR
+979 RVVQQGRYEELLADS

-999 RLASRQ
+999 RLANSQ